1 MKVTISIDEQS
12 LGNELKCAS
21 DFLRALA
28 NERNQ
33 ANGLPTS
40 EELPCTQKQ
49 PELVGEA
56 KAIVM
61 ESKKAIVMES
71 KKAPAEVVEEIA
83 HEEKIAALADK
94 VVEATQ
100 VREEETPEAPGKGLD
115 YHAVDAVCAM
125 TEEEMKNV
133 PTQVLYDV
141 LTGHFNV
148 DPAERPGKN
157 TNAKLRGLLLSAIN
171 AEAKEEETVAEE
183 ENAPQEQAI
192 EPQEAEEVPEDAAP
206 AEDIPEVTIDVLR
219 EKATELIR
227 MKKRQVV
234 ADAFVACGA
243 TNFGTLSSERYNDFY
258 ALICQ
263 A

>member
-33 ANGLPTS
+33 ANGFPTF
-40 EELPCTQKQ
+40 EETPKEEPT
-49 PELVGEA
+49 G
-56 KAIVM
+56 KAI
-61 ESKKAIVMES
+61 IMES
-71 KKAPAEVVEEIA
+71 KKAPAEVVEEETT
-83 HEEKIAALADK
+83 HEEKVSALADK

-100 VREEETPEAPGKGLD
+100 VKEESEGDVYTFD
-115 YHAVDAVCAM
+115 SVVAM

-133 PTQVLYDV
+133 PTQVLYDI

-192 EPQEAEEVPEDAAP
+192 EPQEAEEVPEKAAP
-206 AEDIPEVTIDVLR
+206 AEDFPEVTIEMLR

-227 MKKRQVV
+227 LKKRQVV
-234 ADAFVACGA
+234 ADAFAECGA
-243 TNFGTLSSERYNDFY
+243 TNFGTLQSERYNDFY

>member
-21 DFLRALA
+21 DFLLALA

-33 ANGLPTS
+33 ANGFPTF
-40 EELPCTQKQ
+40 EETPKEVPT
-49 PELVGEA
+49 G
-56 KAIVM
+56 KAI
-61 ESKKAIVMES
+61 ILES
-71 KKAPAEVVEEIA
+71 KKAPTEVVEEEIT
-83 HEEKIAALADK
+83 HEEKVAALADK

-100 VREEETPEAPGKGLD
+100 VKEESEGDVYTFD
-115 YHAVDAVCAM
+115 SVVAM
-125 TEEEMKNV
+125 SEEEMKAV
-133 PTQVLYDV
+133 PAQVLYDI

-192 EPQEAEEVPEDAAP
+192 EPQEAEEVPEEAAP
-206 AEDIPEVTIDVLR
+206 TEEVPAEEMPEVTIEMLR

-227 MKKRQVV
+227 LKKRQAV
-234 ADAFVACGA
+234 ADAFAECGA
-243 TNFGTLSSERYNDFY
+243 TNFGTLQSERYNDFY

>member
-12 LGNELKCAS
+12 LGNEMKCAS
-21 DFLRALA
+21 DFLLALA

-33 ANGLPTS
+33 ANGLPVFGKK
-40 EELPCTQKQ
+40 PCTQKQ
-49 PELVGEA
+49 PEVVEVA
-56 KAIVM
+56 KEI
-61 ESKKAIVMES
+61 IMES
-71 KKAPAEVVEEIA
+71 KKAPAEVVEEETT
-83 HEEKIAALADK
+83 HEEKVSALADK

-100 VREEETPEAPGKGLD
+100 VKEESEGDVYTFD
-115 YHAVDAVCAM
+115 SVVAM

-133 PTQVLYDV
+133 PTQVLYDI

-148 DPAERPGKN
+148 DPVERPGKN

-171 AEAKEEETVAEE
+171 AEAREEETVANE

-192 EPQEAEEVPEDAAP
+192 EPQEAEEVPEKAAP
-206 AEDIPEVTIDVLR
+206 AEDFPEVTIEMLR

-227 MKKRQVV
+227 LKKRQAV
-234 ADAFVACGA
+234 ADAFTECGA
-243 TNFGTLSSERYNDFY
+243 TNFGTLQSERYNDFY

>member
-12 LGNELKCAS
+12 LGNEMKCAS
-21 DFLRALA
+21 DFLLALA

-33 ANGLPTS
+33 ANGFPTFG
-40 EELPCTQKQ
+40 ETPKEVPT
-49 PELVGEA
+49 GEA
-56 KAIVM
+56 I
-61 ESKKAIVMES
+61 ILES
-71 KKAPAEVVEEIA
+71 KKAPTEVVEEEIT
-83 HEEKIAALADK
+83 HEEKVAALADK

-100 VREEETPEAPGKGLD
+100 VKEKEPEAPEAPGEGLT
-115 YHAVDAVCAM
+115 YHTVDAVCAM

-133 PTQVLYDV
+133 PTQVLYDI
-141 LTGHFNV
+141 LTGHFNI

-183 ENAPQEQAI
+183 ENTPQEQAI
-192 EPQEAEEVPEDAAP
+192 EPQEAEEVPEEAAAP
-206 AEDIPEVTIDVLR
+206 TEEMPEVTIDILR

-227 MKKRQVV
+227 LKKRQVV
-234 ADAFVACGA
+234 ADAFAECGA
-243 TNFGTLSSERYNDFY
+243 TNFGTLQSERYNDFY

>member
-12 LGNELKCAS
+12 LGNEMKCAS

-33 ANGLPTS
+33 ANGFPTF
-40 EELPCTQKQ
+40 
-49 PELVGEA
+49 GETPKEVPTG
-56 KAIVM
+56 KAI
-61 ESKKAIVMES
+61 ILES
-71 KKAPAEVVEEIA
+71 KKAPTEVVEEEIT
-83 HEEKIAALADK
+83 HEEKVAALANK

-100 VREEETPEAPGKGLD
+100 VKEEEEEEEEEEEAEETPEAPGKGLT
-115 YHAVDAVCAM
+115 YHMVDTVCAM
-125 TEEEMKNV
+125 SEEEMKAV
-133 PTQVLYDV
+133 PTQVLYDI
-141 LTGHFNV
+141 LTGHLNI

-171 AEAKEEETVAEE
+171 AEAKEEETVAEG
-183 ENAPQEQAI
+183 ENAPETQAI
-192 EPQEAEEVPEDAAP
+192 EPQEAEEVPEEAAP
-206 AEDIPEVTIDVLR
+206 AEDTPEVTIEMLR

-227 MKKRQVV
+227 LKKRQAV
-234 ADAFVACGA
+234 ADAFAECGA
-243 TNFGTLSSERYNDFY
+243 TNFGTLQSERYKDFY

>member
-12 LGNELKCAS
+12 LGNEMKCAS

-33 ANGLPTS
+33 AKGLPTF
-40 EELPCTQKQ
+40 EETPKEVPT
-49 PELVGEA
+49 G
-56 KAIVM
+56 KAI
-61 ESKKAIVMES
+61 ILES
-71 KKAPAEVVEEIA
+71 KKAPTEVVEEEIT
-83 HEEKIAALADK
+83 HEEKVAALASK
-94 VVEATQ
+94 AVEATQ
-100 VREEETPEAPGKGLD
+100 VKEEETQEAPGEGLT
-115 YHAVDAVCAM
+115 YHTVDAICAM
-125 TEEEMKNV
+125 SEEEMKNV
-133 PTQVLYDV
+133 PTQVLYDI

-183 ENAPQEQAI
+183 ENVPQTQAI
-192 EPQEAEEVPEDAAP
+192 EPQEAEEFPEEEAP
-206 AEDIPEVTIDVLR
+206 AKEMPEVTIEMLR

-227 MKKRQVV
+227 LKKRQAV
-234 ADAFVACGA
+234 ADAFAECGA
-243 TNFGTLSSERYNDFY
+243 TNFGTLQSERYNDFY

>member
-33 ANGLPTS
+33 ANGLSTS
-40 EELPCTQKQ
+40 EEKPCTQKQ
-49 PELVGEA
+49 PEAA
-56 KAIVM
+56 KEI
-61 ESKKAIVMES
+61 IMES
-71 KKAPAEVVEEIA
+71 KKAPTEVVEEETT
-83 HEEKIAALADK
+83 HEEKVAALAGK

-100 VREEETPEAPGKGLD
+100 VKEEAPEAPEEGLT
-115 YHAVDAVCAM
+115 YHTVDAVCAM
-125 TEEEMKNV
+125 TEEEMKSV
-133 PTQVLYDV
+133 PTQVLYDI

-183 ENAPQEQAI
+183 ENAPQAQAI

-206 AEDIPEVTIDVLR
+206 AEDIPEVTIDTLR
-219 EKATELIR
+219 AKATELIR
-227 MKKRQVV
+227 LKKRQAV
-234 ADAFVACGA
+234 ADAFAECGA

-258 ALICQ
+258 ALLCQ

>member
-12 LGNELKCAS
+12 LGNEMKCAS
-21 DFLRALA
+21 DFLLALA
-28 NERNQ
+28 NERNK
-33 ANGLPTS
+33 ANGFPTF
-40 EELPCTQKQ
+40 EEAPKEVQT
-49 PELVGEA
+49 G
-56 KAIVM
+56 KAI
-61 ESKKAIVMES
+61 ILES
-71 KKAPAEVVEEIA
+71 KKAPTEVVEEEIT
-83 HEEKIAALADK
+83 HEEKVAALADK

-100 VREEETPEAPGKGLD
+100 VKEEAPEESEGDVYLFD
-115 YHAVDAVCAM
+115 SVVAM
-125 TEEEMKNV
+125 SEEEMKNV
-133 PTQVLYDV
+133 PTQVLYDI

-192 EPQEAEEVPEDAAP
+192 EPQEQAIEPQEAEEVPEEAAP
-206 AEDIPEVTIDVLR
+206 AEEMPEVTIEMLR

-227 MKKRQVV
+227 LKKRQAV
-234 ADAFVACGA
+234 ADAFAECGA
-243 TNFGTLSSERYNDFY
+243 TNFGTLQSERYNDFY

>member
-33 ANGLPTS
+33 ANGFPTF
-40 EELPCTQKQ
+40 EEEPT
-49 PELVGEA
+49 G
-56 KAIVM
+56 KAVIL
-61 ESKKAIVMES
+61 ES
-71 KKAPAEVVEEIA
+71 KKAPAEVVEEETT
-83 HEEKIAALADK
+83 HEEKVAALANK

-100 VREEETPEAPGKGLD
+100 VREEAPEAPEESEGDVYSLD
-115 YHAVDAVCAM
+115 SVVAM
-125 TEEEMKNV
+125 SEEEMKNV
-133 PTQVLYDV
+133 PTQVLYDI

-171 AEAKEEETVAEE
+171 AEAKEEETVTEE
-183 ENAPQEQAI
+183 ENAPQAQAI
-192 EPQEAEEVPEDAAP
+192 EPQESEEVPEDEAAP
-206 AEDIPEVTIDVLR
+206 VEEMPEVTIEMLR
-219 EKATELIR
+219 KKATELIR
-227 MKKRQVV
+227 LKKRQVV
-234 ADAFVACGA
+234 ADAFAECGA
-243 TNFGTLSSERYNDFY
+243 TNFGTLQSERYNDFY
-258 ALICQ
+258 KLICQ

>member
-12 LGNELKCAS
+12 LGNEMKCAS

-33 ANGLPTS
+33 ANGLPTFGKT
-40 EELPCTQKQ
+40 PCTQKQ
-49 PELVGEA
+49 PEVVEVA
-56 KAIVM
+56 KEI
-61 ESKKAIVMES
+61 IMES
-71 KKAPAEVVEEIA
+71 KKAPTEVVEEETT
-83 HEEKIAALADK
+83 HEEKVAALADK

-100 VREEETPEAPGKGLD
+100 VKEKAPEAPEEGLT
-115 YHAVDAVCAM
+115 YHTVDAVCAM

-133 PTQVLYDV
+133 PTQVLYDI

-183 ENAPQEQAI
+183 ENAPQANAI
-192 EPQEAEEVPEDAAP
+192 EPQESEEVPEDDAAP
-206 AEDIPEVTIDVLR
+206 AEEMPEVTIEMLR
-219 EKATELIR
+219 EKAIELIR
-227 MKKRQVV
+227 LKKRQVV
-234 ADAFVACGA
+234 ADAFAACGA
-243 TNFGTLSSERYNDFY
+243 TNFGTLQSERYNDFY

>member
-12 LGNELKCAS
+12 LGNEIKCAS

-33 ANGLPTS
+33 ANGIPTFEKALN
-40 EELPCTQKQ
+40 EEPT
-49 PELVGEA
+49 G
-56 KAIVM
+56 KAI
-61 ESKKAIVMES
+61 ILES
-71 KKAPAEVVEEIA
+71 KKAPTEVVEEEIT
-83 HEEKIAALADK
+83 HEEKVAALADK

-100 VREEETPEAPGKGLD
+100 VREEETPEAPGKGLT
-115 YHAVDAVCAM
+115 YHTVDAVCAM
-125 TEEEMKNV
+125 SEEEMKNV
-133 PTQVLYDV
+133 PTQVLYDI
-141 LTGHFNV
+141 LTVHFNV

-183 ENAPQEQAI
+183 ENT
-192 EPQEAEEVPEDAAP
+192 PQEAEEVPEEEAAP
-206 AEDIPEVTIDVLR
+206 AEDMPEVTIDVLR

-227 MKKRQVV
+227 LKKRQVV
-234 ADAFVACGA
+234 ADAFAACGA
-243 TNFGTLSSERYNDFY
+243 TNFGTLQSERYNDFY
-258 ALICQ
+258 AFICQ

>member
-12 LGNELKCAS
+12 LGNEMKCAS

-33 ANGLPTS
+33 ANGFPTF
-40 EELPCTQKQ
+40 EEAPKEVPT
-49 PELVGEA
+49 G
-56 KAIVM
+56 KAI
-61 ESKKAIVMES
+61 ILES
-71 KKAPAEVVEEIA
+71 KKAPTEVVEEEIT
-83 HEEKIAALADK
+83 HEEKVAALANK

-100 VREEETPEAPGKGLD
+100 VKGEEAPEAPEAPESPGEGLT
-115 YHAVDAVCAM
+115 YHTVDAVCAM
-125 TEEEMKNV
+125 SEEEMKAV
-133 PTQVLYDV
+133 PTQVLYDI
-141 LTGHFNV
+141 LTGHFNI

-171 AEAKEEETVAEE
+171 AEAKEEETVTEE
-183 ENAPQEQAI
+183 ENAPQTQAI
-192 EPQEAEEVPEDAAP
+192 EPQEAEEVPEEAAP
-206 AEDIPEVTIDVLR
+206 AEDFPEVTIEMLR

-227 MKKRQVV
+227 LKKRQVV
-234 ADAFVACGA
+234 ADAFAECGA

>member
-21 DFLRALA
+21 DFLLAMA

-33 ANGLPTS
+33 ANGFPTFG
-40 EELPCTQKQ
+40 ETPKQ
-49 PELVGEA
+49 PEEVEEA
-56 KAIVM
+56 KEIV
-61 ESKKAIVMES
+61 VES
-71 KKAPAEVVEEIA
+71 KKAPAEVVEEIS
-83 HEEKIAALADK
+83 HEEKVAALADK

-100 VREEETPEAPGKGLD
+100 VREESEGED
-115 YHAVDAVCAM
+115 YTLESVVSM

-133 PTQVLYDV
+133 PTQVLYDI

-157 TNAKLRGLLLSAIN
+157 TNAKLRGLLLSTIN

-183 ENAPQEQAI
+183 ENVPQEKAI
-192 EPQEAEEVPEDAAP
+192 EPQEKSIEPQGAEEVPEDAAP
-206 AEDIPEVTIDVLR
+206 AEDVPEVTIDMLR
-219 EKATELIR
+219 AKATELIR
-227 MKKRQVV
+227 LKKRQVV
-234 ADAFVACGA
+234 ADAFAACGA
-243 TNFGTLSSERYNDFY
+243 TNFGTLQSERYNDFY
-258 ALICQ
+258 AFVCQ

>member
-12 LGNELKCAS
+12 LGNEMKCAS
-21 DFLRALA
+21 DFLLALA

-33 ANGLPTS
+33 ANGYPTFGQAPK
-40 EELPCTQKQ
+40 EEQT
-49 PELVGEA
+49 G
-56 KAIVM
+56 KAIVL
-61 ESKKAIVMES
+61 ES
-71 KKAPAEVVEEIA
+71 KKAPAEVVGEEIT
-83 HEEKIAALADK
+83 HEEKVAALASK

-100 VREEETPEAPGKGLD
+100 VKEEETPEAPGEGLD
-115 YHAVDAVCAM
+115 YHTVDAVCAM
-125 TEEEMKNV
+125 SEEEMKAV
-133 PTQVLYDV
+133 PTQVLYDI

-171 AEAKEEETVAEE
+171 AEAKEEETVTEE
-183 ENAPQEQAI
+183 ENAPQAQAI
-192 EPQEAEEVPEDAAP
+192 EPQESEEVPEDEAAP
-206 AEDIPEVTIDVLR
+206 AEEMPEVTIEILR

-227 MKKRQVV
+227 LKKRQVV
-234 ADAFVACGA
+234 ADAFAECGA
-243 TNFGTLSSERYNDFY
+243 TNFGTLQSERYNDFY

>member
-12 LGNELKCAS
+12 LGNEMKCAS

-33 ANGLPTS
+33 ANGFPTF
-40 EELPCTQKQ
+40 
-49 PELVGEA
+49 GETPKEVPTG
-56 KAIVM
+56 KAI
-61 ESKKAIVMES
+61 ILES
-71 KKAPAEVVEEIA
+71 KKAPTEVVEEEIT
-83 HEEKIAALADK
+83 HEEKVAALADK

-100 VREEETPEAPGKGLD
+100 VKEEETQEAPGEGLT
-115 YHAVDAVCAM
+115 YHTVDAICAM
-125 TEEEMKNV
+125 SEEEMKAV
-133 PTQVLYDV
+133 PTQVLYDI

-183 ENAPQEQAI
+183 ENASQEQAI

-206 AEDIPEVTIDVLR
+206 AEEVPEVTIDVLR

-234 ADAFVACGA
+234 ADAFAACGA

>member
-12 LGNELKCAS
+12 LGNEMKCAS
-21 DFLRALA
+21 DFLLALA

-33 ANGLPTS
+33 ANGLPVFGKK
-40 EELPCTQKQ
+40 PCTQKQ
-49 PELVGEA
+49 PEVVEVA
-56 KAIVM
+56 KEI
-61 ESKKAIVMES
+61 IMES
-71 KKAPAEVVEEIA
+71 KKAPAEVVEEEEETT
-83 HEEKIAALADK
+83 HEEKVSALADK

-100 VREEETPEAPGKGLD
+100 VKEESEGD
-115 YHAVDAVCAM
+115 VYSFDSVVAM

-133 PTQVLYDV
+133 PTQVLYDI

-183 ENAPQEQAI
+183 ENAPQAQAI
-192 EPQEAEEVPEDAAP
+192 EPQEEEEVPEEAAP
-206 AEDIPEVTIDVLR
+206 AEEMPEVTIEMLR
-219 EKATELIR
+219 EKAIELIR
-227 MKKRQVV
+227 LKKRQVV
-234 ADAFVACGA
+234 ADAFAECGA
-243 TNFGTLSSERYNDFY
+243 TNFGTLQSERYNDFY

>member
-33 ANGLPTS
+33 ANCIPTF
-40 EELPCTQKQ
+40 EEAPKERNQ
-49 PELVGEA
+49 
-56 KAIVM
+56 AI
-61 ESKKAIVMES
+61 ILES
-71 KKAPAEVVEEIA
+71 KKAPAEVVEEETT
-83 HEEKIAALADK
+83 HEEKAAALANK
-94 VVEATQ
+94 VVGATQ
-100 VREEETPEAPGKGLD
+100 VKEEEAPESPGEGLT
-115 YHAVDAVCAM
+115 YHTVDAVCAM
-125 TEEEMKNV
+125 SEEEMKNV
-133 PTQVLYDV
+133 PTQVLYDI

-183 ENAPQEQAI
+183 ENAPQTQAI
-192 EPQEAEEVPEDAAP
+192 EPQEAEEVPEEAAP
-206 AEDIPEVTIDVLR
+206 AEEMPEVTIEMLR

-227 MKKRQVV
+227 LKKRQVV
-234 ADAFVACGA
+234 ADAFAECGA
-243 TNFGTLSSERYNDFY
+243 TNFGTLQSERYNDFY
-258 ALICQ
+258 ELICQ

>member
-33 ANGLPTS
+33 ANGVPTF
-40 EELPCTQKQ
+40 EETPKEEPT
-49 PELVGEA
+49 G
-56 KAIVM
+56 KAIVL
-61 ESKKAIVMES
+61 ES
-71 KKAPAEVVEEIA
+71 KKAPAEVVGEIT
-83 HEEKIAALADK
+83 HEEKVAALADK

-100 VREEETPEAPGKGLD
+100 VKGEEAPEAPEAPEEGLT
-115 YHAVDAVCAM
+115 YHTVDAVCAM

-133 PTQVLYDV
+133 PTQVLYDI

-171 AEAKEEETVAEE
+171 AEAKEEETVADEE
-183 ENAPQEQAI
+183 KAPQTQAI
-192 EPQEAEEVPEDAAP
+192 EPQEAEEVPEEEAP
-206 AEDIPEVTIDVLR
+206 AEDMPEVTIEMLR

-227 MKKRQVV
+227 LKKRQAV
-234 ADAFVACGA
+234 ADAFAECGA
-243 TNFGTLSSERYNDFY
+243 TNFGTLQSERYNDFY
-258 ALICQ
+258 ELICQ

>member
-12 LGNELKCAS
+12 LGNEMKCAS
-21 DFLRALA
+21 DFLLALA

-33 ANGLPTS
+33 ANGFPTFGQS
-40 EELPCTQKQ
+40 PKEEPT
-49 PELVGEA
+49 G
-56 KAIVM
+56 KAI
-61 ESKKAIVMES
+61 ILES
-71 KKAPAEVVEEIA
+71 KKAPTEVVEEEIT
-83 HEEKIAALADK
+83 HEEKVAALANK

-100 VREEETPEAPGKGLD
+100 VKEEAPEESEGDVYLFD
-115 YHAVDAVCAM
+115 SVVAM
-125 TEEEMKNV
+125 SEEEMKNV
-133 PTQVLYDV
+133 PTQVLYDI

-183 ENAPQEQAI
+183 ENAPQAQAI
-192 EPQEAEEVPEDAAP
+192 EPQEAEEVPEEAAP
-206 AEDIPEVTIDVLR
+206 TEEMPEVTIGMLR

-227 MKKRQVV
+227 LKKRQVV
-234 ADAFVACGA
+234 ADAFAACGA

>member
-12 LGNELKCAS
+12 LGNEMKCAA

-33 ANGLPTS
+33 ANGIPTF
-40 EELPCTQKQ
+40 EETPKEVPT
-49 PELVGEA
+49 G
-56 KAIVM
+56 KAI
-61 ESKKAIVMES
+61 ILES
-71 KKAPAEVVEEIA
+71 KKAPTEVVEEEIT
-83 HEEKIAALADK
+83 HEEKVAALANK

-100 VREEETPEAPGKGLD
+100 VKEEEETPEAPGKGLT
-115 YHAVDAVCAM
+115 HHMVDTVCAM
-125 TEEEMKNV
+125 SEEEMKAV
-133 PTQVLYDV
+133 PTQVLYDI
-141 LTGHFNV
+141 LTGHLNI

-171 AEAKEEETVAEE
+171 AKAKEEETVTEE
-183 ENAPQEQAI
+183 ENAPQTQAI
-192 EPQEAEEVPEDAAP
+192 EPQEAEEVPEKAAP
-206 AEDIPEVTIDVLR
+206 AEDFPEVTIEMLR

-227 MKKRQVV
+227 LKKRQAV
-234 ADAFVACGA
+234 ADAFAECGA
-243 TNFGTLSSERYNDFY
+243 TNFGTLPSERYNDFY

>member
-12 LGNELKCAS
+12 LGNEMKCAS

-28 NERNQ
+28 NERNK
-33 ANGLPTS
+33 ANGSPAF
-40 EELPCTQKQ
+40 EEAPKEEQT
-49 PELVGEA
+49 G
-56 KAIVM
+56 KAI
-61 ESKKAIVMES
+61 ILES
-71 KKAPAEVVEEIA
+71 KKAPTEVVEEEIT
-83 HEEKIAALADK
+83 HEEKVAALANK

-100 VREEETPEAPGKGLD
+100 VKGEEAPEAPGEGLT
-115 YHAVDAVCAM
+115 YHTVDAVCAM
-125 TEEEMKNV
+125 SEEEMKAV

-141 LTGHFNV
+141 LTGHFNI

-183 ENAPQEQAI
+183 ENASQEQAI
-192 EPQEAEEVPEDAAP
+192 EPQEAEEVPEEAAAP
-206 AEDIPEVTIDVLR
+206 TEEMPEVTIDILR

-227 MKKRQVV
+227 LKKRQVV
-234 ADAFVACGA
+234 ADAFAECGA
-243 TNFGTLSSERYNDFY
+243 TNFGTLQSERYNDFY

>member
-33 ANGLPTS
+33 ANGTPAF
-40 EELPCTQKQ
+40 EETPKEVHT
-49 PELVGEA
+49 G
-56 KAIVM
+56 KAVIL
-61 ESKKAIVMES
+61 ES
-71 KKAPAEVVEEIA
+71 KKAPAEVVEEEIT
-83 HEEKIAALADK
+83 HEEKVAALADK

-100 VREEETPEAPGKGLD
+100 VKEEETPEAQESEGEVYSLES
-115 YHAVDAVCAM
+115 VVSM
-125 TEEEMKNV
+125 TEEEMRNV
-133 PTQVLYDV
+133 PTQVLYDI

-183 ENAPQEQAI
+183 ENAPQTQAI
-192 EPQEAEEVPEDAAP
+192 EPQEEGEVPEEEAAP
-206 AEDIPEVTIDVLR
+206 TGEIPEVTIEMLR

-227 MKKRQVV
+227 LKKRQAV
-234 ADAFVACGA
+234 ADAFAACGA
-243 TNFGTLSSERYNDFY
+243 TNFGTLSSERYYDFY

>member
-1 MKVTISIDEQS
+1 MKVVISINEQS
-12 LGNELKCAS
+12 LGNEMKCAS

-33 ANGLPTS
+33 ANGFPTF
-40 EELPCTQKQ
+40 EEEPT
-49 PELVGEA
+49 G
-56 KAIVM
+56 KAVIL
-61 ESKKAIVMES
+61 ES
-71 KKAPAEVVEEIA
+71 KKAPAEVVEEEIT
-83 HEEKIAALADK
+83 HEEKVA
-94 VVEATQ
+94 ATQ
-100 VREEETPEAPGKGLD
+100 VKEEAPEESEGD
-115 YHAVDAVCAM
+115 VYSFDSVVAM
-125 TEEEMKNV
+125 SEEEMKNV
-133 PTQVLYDV
+133 PTQVLYDI

-192 EPQEAEEVPEDAAP
+192 EPQEAEEVPEEAAP
-206 AEDIPEVTIDVLR
+206 AEAAPAEEMPEVTIDVLR

-227 MKKRQVV
+227 LKKRQVV
-234 ADAFVACGA
+234 ADAFATCGA
-243 TNFGTLSSERYNDFY
+243 TNFGTLQSERYNDFY
-258 ALICQ
+258 AFICQ

>member
-33 ANGLPTS
+33 ANGLPTFK
-40 EELPCTQKQ
+40 ETPKH
-49 PELVGEA
+49 PELVEEA
-56 KAIVM
+56 KAIVI
-61 ESKKAIVMES
+61 ESKKV
-71 KKAPAEVVEEIA
+71 PAEVVEEETT
-83 HEEKIAALADK
+83 HGEKVAALADK

-100 VREEETPEAPGKGLD
+100 VKEESEGDVYTLES
-115 YHAVDAVCAM
+115 VVAM
-125 TEEEMKNV
+125 SEDELKNV
-133 PTQVLYDV
+133 PTQVLYDI

-171 AEAKEEETVAEE
+171 AEANEEETVAEE

-192 EPQEAEEVPEDAAP
+192 KPQEAEEVPEDAAP
-206 AEDIPEVTIDVLR
+206 AEDMPEVTIDVLR

-227 MKKRQVV
+227 LKKRQAV
-234 ADAFVACGA
+234 ADAFAACGA

>member
-21 DFLRALA
+21 DFLLAVA

-33 ANGLPTS
+33 ANGLPTFGKIYTG
-40 EELPCTQKQ
+40 PMQ
-49 PELVGEA
+49 PEVVEEA
-56 KAIVM
+56 KAVVL
-61 ESKKAIVMES
+61 ESKKAPAVILES
-71 KKAPAEVVEEIA
+71 KKAPAEVVE
-83 HEEKIAALADK
+83 
-94 VVEATQ
+94 ATQ
-100 VREEETPEAPGKGLD
+100 VNGESPEAPGEGLT
-115 YHAVDAVCAM
+115 YHTVDAVCAM
-125 TEEEMKNV
+125 TEEEMKAV
-133 PTQVLYDV
+133 PTQVLYDI

-183 ENAPQEQAI
+183 ENVPQAKDI
-192 EPQEAEEVPEDAAP
+192 EPQEAEEVPEETAP
-206 AEDIPEVTIDVLR
+206 AEDMPEVDIDTLR

-227 MKKRQVV
+227 LKKRQVV
-234 ADAFVACGA
+234 ADAFAACGA
-243 TNFGTLSSERYNDFY
+243 TNFGTLRSERYHEFY

>member
-28 NERNQ
+28 DERNQ
-33 ANGLPTS
+33 ANGFPTF
-40 EELPCTQKQ
+40 EEAPKEVQK
-49 PELVGEA
+49 G
-56 KAIVM
+56 KAI
-61 ESKKAIVMES
+61 ILES
-71 KKAPAEVVEEIA
+71 KKAPTEVVEEEIT
-83 HEEKIAALADK
+83 HEEKVAALADK

-100 VREEETPEAPGKGLD
+100 VREEEETREAPGEGLT
-115 YHAVDAVCAM
+115 YHTVDAVCAM
-125 TEEEMKNV
+125 SEEEMKAV

-141 LTGHFNV
+141 LTVHFNI

-171 AEAKEEETVAEE
+171 ADAKEEETVAEE
-183 ENAPQEQAI
+183 ENAPQTQAI
-192 EPQEAEEVPEDAAP
+192 EPQEVEEVPEDAAP
-206 AEDIPEVTIDVLR
+206 AEDMPEVTIEMLR

-227 MKKRQVV
+227 LKKRQAV
-234 ADAFVACGA
+234 ADAFAECGA
-243 TNFGTLSSERYNDFY
+243 TNFGTLQSERYNDFY